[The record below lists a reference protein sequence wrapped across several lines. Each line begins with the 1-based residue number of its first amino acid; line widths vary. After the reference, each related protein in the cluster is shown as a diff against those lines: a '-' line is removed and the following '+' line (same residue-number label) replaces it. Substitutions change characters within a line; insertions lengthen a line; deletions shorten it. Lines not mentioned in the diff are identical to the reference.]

1 MMKKGKC
8 FAALLLTAVIAMA
21 PVNAYGIE
29 TAGEYFEI
37 SSEEAGAFLYDGTTV
52 MAGTDGEMIL
62 TKSESGWVRRATIR
76 TTDMN
81 VLTAEIVLNEEGLN
95 TIRYHAKNAGK
106 AQLIVV
112 VPSGAAVNMGT
123 FYVMD
128 ARGDGTRDGGWIQEN
143 DQWKYKKGDGSFLSS
158 AWLMDKGKRY
168 YFGEDGV
175 MAVNQWLKGW
185 FCWYYA
191 GPDGAMMTNT
201 VTPDG
206 YELDDTGAYYDP
218 TLSD

>member
-1 MMKKGKC
+1 M
-8 FAALLLTAVIAMA
+8 T
-21 PVNAYGIE
+21 
-29 TAGEYFEI
+29 
-37 SSEEAGAFLYDGTTV
+37 
-52 MAGTDGEMIL
+52 
-62 TKSESGWVRRATIR
+62 SG
-76 TTDMN
+76 N
-81 VLTAEIVLNEEGLN
+81 
-95 TIRYHAKNAGK
+95 
-106 AQLIVV
+106 
-112 VPSGAAVNMGT
+112 
-123 FYVMD
+123 
-128 ARGDGTRDGGWIQEN
+128 
-143 DQWKYKKGDGSFLSS
+143 FLSS